1 MSDEKE
7 SRYKILVAKRKFC
20 RSCQDIGMVNPSTI
34 VEDGKCLDCEEIDAW
49 ALWQNSLDAEILLLG
64 QEWGDVNGYI
74 EDCQNVNSIRSDT
87 NLNLIELFRSIGI
100 EVKDPD
106 SNEKNKQLF
115 FTNAALCLKEN
126 GGAQGET
133 TGEWYQNCSGFIKE
147 LIDIIEPKVV
157 ITLGFRAFNA
167 IARSYNLNL
176 PSYSKFSEII
186 DMTSN
191 GIILKRTAV
200 GRDIMLFPVY
210 HPACRIIN
218 LGNKSIGQKYRS
230 WSQMLA
236 DWKRIGKYISSNA
249 VVEEIDPMFVPC
261 KARLPLVK

>member
-7 SRYKILVAKRKFC
+7 SRYKILVSKRKFC
-20 RSCQDIGMVNPSTI
+20 RICQNIGMKNPSTI
-34 VEDGKCLDCEEIDAW
+34 IDEGKCLDCDEIDAW
-49 ALWQNSLDAEILLLG
+49 ALWQNSLDADIFLLG
-64 QEWGDVNGYI
+64 QEWGDVKGFI
-74 EDCQNVNSIRSDT
+74 EDYQSLNSIRSDT
-87 NLNLIELFRSIGI
+87 NLNLIELFKSIGI
-100 EVKDPD
+100 EVKDPY

-133 TGEWYQNCSGFIKE
+133 TGEWYQNCSGIIKE

-157 ITLGFRAFNA
+157 ITLGFRAYDA

-176 PSYSKFSEII
+176 PGYSKFSEMI
-186 DMTSN
+186 DRTAN
-191 GIILKRTAV
+191 GIRLKRTAN

-218 LGNKSIGQKYRS
+218 LGNKSNGQKYRS
-230 WSQMLA
+230 WSQMHD
-236 DWKRIGKYISSNA
+236 DWKRIGKYLTGNS
-249 VVEEIDPMFVPC
+249 VFEEIDPTFIPC